1 MDVETAFDSNIG
13 VDMKTIVY
21 AVIFC
26 GVIAT
31 TPFPSPM
38 SKFIIR
44 TACILYIIMMLWAN
58 FTSEDDL
65 HKAVEWLDPK
75 INKKIKFEAM
85 TGDEHCAVTMENCAQ
100 YDVFFLLHIFG
111 WAAKTMMVRDFYV
124 TTAISFMFE
133 VIESSLEHHQP
144 VFFECWWNRWI
155 IDFVLC
161 NGIAI
166 WLGMHICSYLGIERS
181 WWCIGNYKRKPGVSV
196 FSLAG
201 WNVQSLTGYLLS
213 MIVVFSI
220 LLAELFG
227 VYLTNLLW
235 FPTVHWLP
243 FVRHV
248 VYFTTSNVAFQTMY
262 AIVNS
267 PDSEAAQKE
276 SRLDIYLSATLF
288 LLDGILTLRLGWNA
302 FEDVETPNV
311 IKYFW
316 IIFSVAVVV
325 VPFVSLY
332 LYPKVKRSVLKKKKN
347 I

>member
-1 MDVETAFDSNIG
+1 MEDDAVFDSNIG

-31 TPFPSPM
+31 TPFPHPI

-44 TACILYIIMMLWAN
+44 AATILYILMMVWAN
-58 FTSEDDL
+58 FTSEADL
-65 HKAVEWLDPK
+65 HKWVEWLDPS
-75 INKKIKFEAM
+75 INRKIKFEAM
-85 TGDEHCAVTMENCAQ
+85 TGDEHCALTVENVSQ

-133 VIESSLEHHQP
+133 VIEESLEHHQP

-166 WLGMHICSYLGIERS
+166 WIGMHICTYLEIERS
-181 WWCIGNYKRKPGVSV
+181 WWCIGNYKRKKEVSV

-243 FVRHV
+243 FIRHV
-248 VYFTTSNVAFQTMY
+248 VYFTSSNIAFSTLY
-262 AIVNS
+262 EIFNHPEDEAIQN
-267 PDSEAAQKE
+267 Q
-276 SRLDIYLSATLF
+276 SRLDIYLSGGL
-288 LLDGILTLRLGWNA
+288 LVLDGILTIRLGWNA
-302 FEDVETPNV
+302 FEDVETPVV

-325 VPFVSLY
+325 VPFISLY
-332 LYPKVKRSVLKKKKN
+332 IFPKVKRRVQKKKKM
-347 I
+347 

>member
-1 MDVETAFDSNIG
+1 MQSLVFIFSLKGWVHSPSPSPRSEQSSAVHTAEAMEEEAVFDSNIG

-31 TPFPSPM
+31 TPFPHPV

-44 TACILYIIMMLWAN
+44 TVTILYILMMVWAN
-58 FTSEDDL
+58 LTSEGDL
-65 HKAVEWLDPK
+65 HKAVEWLDPS

-85 TGDEHCAVTMENCAQ
+85 TGEKHCALTMENVCQ

-133 VIESSLEHHQP
+133 VIEESLEHHQP

-166 WLGMHICSYLGIERS
+166 WIGMHICTYLGIERS
-181 WWCIGNYKRKPGVSV
+181 WWCIGNYKRKKEVSV

-213 MIVVFSI
+213 MIVVFSVSYI
-220 LLAELFG
+220 VLGTPLYYRFLLPCL
-227 VYLTNLLW
+227 VL
-235 FPTVHWLP
+235 
-243 FVRHV
+243 
-248 VYFTTSNVAFQTMY
+248 
-262 AIVNS
+262 
-267 PDSEAAQKE
+267 
-276 SRLDIYLSATLF
+276 TLF
-288 LLDGILTLRLGWNA
+288 
-302 FEDVETPNV
+302 F
-311 IKYFW
+311 
-316 IIFSVAVVV
+316 
-325 VPFVSLY
+325 
-332 LYPKVKRSVLKKKKN
+332 
-347 I
+347 